1 MVNVTLGAKQEL
13 LRRKA
18 DQPPESRHLTLR
30 IVPGGLDEPVLLPD
44 IRRVEDEVVEHL
56 GTPVLLVARDMA
68 RIIGEMVID
77 CRPDLQGTRLVLR
90 GNRGSTSGSGIP
102 ECAKDDTG
110 SMARETRVAAPAAF
124 GAAPPPRRRLSERP
138 RR

>member
-30 IVPGGLDEPVLLPD
+30 IVPGRLDEPVLLPD

-77 CRPDLQGTRLVLR
+77 CRPDLQGTRLVLQ
-90 GNRGSTSGSGIP
+90 GNRGSTPESGIP

-110 SMARETRVAAPAAF
+110 SMAREAQVAAPAAF
-124 GAAPPPRRRLSERP
+124 GAAPPLRRLSERP